1 MSSSSDEVKKA
12 AEAASSVGQ
21 PTIFS
26 KIIDKSI
33 PADIIYEDDKVGLKY
48 VTGIYKTRSTPCL
61 N

>member
-12 AEAASSVGQ
+12 AEAASSVGH

-26 KIIDKSI
+26 KIVDKSI

-48 VTGIYKTRSTPCL
+48 VTGI
-61 N
+61 

>member
-48 VTGIYKTRSTPCL
+48 VTGI
-61 N
+61 